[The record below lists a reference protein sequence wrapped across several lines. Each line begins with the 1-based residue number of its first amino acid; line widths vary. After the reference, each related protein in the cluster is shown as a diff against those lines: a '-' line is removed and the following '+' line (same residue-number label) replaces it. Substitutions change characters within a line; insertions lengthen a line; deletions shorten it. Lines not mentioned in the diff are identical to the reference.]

1 MVNGD
6 MKIKERKSGEDGSRG
21 GMIQPPTKKCW
32 MSAEGRTLFGPFR
45 GGRVLLIL

>member
-6 MKIKERKSGEDGSRG
+6 MKIKERKSGEDGSRD
-21 GMIQPPTKKCW
+21 GMIQPAKKCW
-32 MSAEGRTLFGPFR
+32 MSADGRSLSGPFR